1 MATALFQKIEK
12 LSTKSGDFFL
22 FENGGVLFEF
32 YAEFPLGRARE
43 TRPDSFLGGWLFGAV
58 WNALVCD
65 HKRIQVHGQQ
75 TKWPGG

>member
-1 MATALFQKIEK
+1 MWPQPYFEK
-12 LSTKSGDFFL
+12 SAKPVTVRFL
-22 FENGGVLFEF
+22 ENGGVLFEF
-32 YAEFPLGRARE
+32 FAEFPLGRARE
-43 TRPDSFLGGWLFGAV
+43 TRPDFFSGGWLLGAV